1 MIIQNENPLTKVGGF
16 SFLSKMLYFSYRFMW
31 AKKHHII
38 LLIGIILIASFLR
51 FYRITYHDSY
61 TDEALLAF
69 RDIGLIDYDTS
80 DVQTTP
86 WQWFPEV
93 PWWGHLSFHD
103 HPIFFFLLQH
113 WTLKVFGINLFAVRL
128 PAVLAGIAS
137 VLLMWL
143 IGKKLFNE
151 RVGYVAAG
159 LLAVQSYHVWVSRL
173 GIQDGVM
180 IVLILLS
187 TWILLKARDEPRWW
201 VVFGALFGLGIITK
215 YTYLIMGPIALIYLL
230 IERYPAHRHKQFWWG
245 ILAAVVVSSP
255 TWLYN
260 LFLYTATGHFDFQI
274 SAFLGQQVPEWTYR
288 LGRIQVGGPVD
299 RFVNFFRAMRYA
311 NSPWFNAIAVV
322 SFAIAMGAWVKNK
335 NRQLIFIIGSTAL
348 MWLWFFVIG
357 STYRFVVMI
366 IPFIALLIGW
376 FCDAY
381 LTKFHGSTRW
391 IYAGGALFII
401 AESFFSFNSFLV
413 SRSWG
418 RENVAYA
425 KINDETQN
433 FGFNQLEAYLNGR
446 LKGKMSK
453 FFGQPD
459 YQFLTELVQ
468 NHISQ
473 ATRRGAEPYPLIMM
487 YDQDFNFMAN
497 LWTFSRRLIY
507 EGWPVMSD
515 ELFMQN
521 AKDQYDAYYR
531 AQGVEHFIY
540 VTSAAE
546 SVLTVPSGRSY
557 TGVALRNYLEKKGV
571 KPVLIQNQRG
581 DAAFWVYEF

>member
-1 MIIQNENPLTKVGGF
+1 MRMQ
-16 SFLSKMLYFSYRFMW
+16 
-31 AKKHHII
+31 KKKILLILAII
-38 LLIGIILIASFLR
+38 LLASFLR
-51 FYRITYHDSY
+51 FYRITYHDPY

-86 WQWFPEV
+86 WQWFPTV

-113 WTLKVFGINLFAVRL
+113 WALKIFGINLFAVRL
-128 PAVLAGIAS
+128 PAVIAGIAS

-143 IGKKLFNE
+143 VGKKLFNE

-173 GIQDGVM
+173 GIQDGLVIM
-180 IVLILLS
+180 LLLLS
-187 TWILLKARDEPRWW
+187 VLVLLKTRDEPRWW
-201 VVFGALFGLGIITK
+201 VVFGALCGLGIITK
-215 YTYLIMGPIALIYLL
+215 YTYVIMGPIAFIYLL
-230 IERYPAHRHKQFWWG
+230 IDRYPAYRHRQFWWG

-260 LFLYTATGHFDFQI
+260 LFLYKATGHFDFQI

-288 LGRIQVGGPVD
+288 LGRIQVGGLGD
-299 RFVNFFRAMRYA
+299 RFVNFFKAMRSA
-311 NSPWFNAIAVV
+311 NSPWFNAAFDV
-322 SFAIAMGAWVKNK
+322 SLVGALWVWVKHKSK
-335 NRQLIFIIGSTAL
+335 NVLFLFGSTVL

-366 IPFIALLIGW
+366 IPFIVLLIGW
-376 FCDAY
+376 FCDAC

-391 IYAGGALFII
+391 IYVGGALFII

-413 SRSWG
+413 LRSWG

-468 NHISQ
+468 DHTSQ
-473 ATRRGAEPYPLIMM
+473 ATREGAEPYSLIMM

-546 SVLTVPSGRSY
+546 SVLTPPSGRSY
-557 TGVALRNYLEKKGV
+557 TGVALRKYLEKKGV